1 MTSRLFSIN
10 ILEDLLSVVCF
21 YILYFKGPPWKAVLL
36 LRWKP
41 PPLKIEMLL
50 FPTGSLTSYTAL
62 IRGVGQAKASFFLFS
77 ETLSGKREKPGPT
90 EQFLKCGHHL
100 FWNGEG
106 GREGEGQIW
115 LFTLCGCSDYWT
127 FLESLLS
134 GVKFINFKP
143 LKQGFAQEGPGGG
156 RALGTRAPP
165 KAGRALGKSRTK
177 CSFVKTGVLKLTT
190 HQI

>member
-77 ETLSGKREKPGPT
+77 ETLSGKREKPGPA
-90 EQFLKCGHHL
+90 EHFLKCWHHL
-100 FWNGEG
+100 FWNGV
-106 GREGEGQIW
+106 GRGANFAVHSLW
-115 LFTLCGCSDYWT
+115 LFR
-127 FLESLLS
+127 LLNLS
-134 GVKFINFKP
+134 WVIVEWSQVYKFKP
-143 LKQGFAQEGPGGG
+143 LKQGFAQEGRGEEPWGLGLRPRRGEPWGSPGLC
-156 RALGTRAPP
+156 A
-165 KAGRALGKSRTK
+165 
-177 CSFVKTGVLKLTT
+177 VL
-190 HQI
+190 